1 MTGYLS
7 SWENAEMLAFT
18 DSGCCLHRPRQ
29 LVLRGFTGALMG
41 RLVLNLPPHGHS
53 HMYICEHGNTHCI
66 DLQPL
71 EEPPPTPEAM
81 DRREEGDFSSSLAVT
96 P

>member
-7 SWENAEMLAFT
+7 SWQEAEMLAFT
-18 DSGCCLHRPRQ
+18 DSGCCLHRPQQ
-29 LVLRGFTGALMG
+29 LVLSGFTGALMG

-66 DLQPL
+66 DLQPH
-71 EEPPPTPEAM
+71 EDATAIP
-81 DRREEGDFSSSLAVT
+81 
-96 P
+96 